1 MEKLLVCFLLKAR
14 LVNMFIVDSCIKLN
28 FFLMEQ
34 LMSSS
39 AKNCIVQLVELSFYT
54 NKNKFS
60 WHLYY
65 LISFFY
71 IEQEPT
77 KGTFSFFLS
86 FGKYSLNGTF
96 SVFLQKDTFN
106 QNCAFSILFNYFGQ
120 ITVNRMDI
128 QKKLS

>member
-1 MEKLLVCFLLKAR
+1 MEKLLVCFLIKAR
-14 LVNMFIVDSCIKLN
+14 LVNMLIVYSCIKLS

-39 AKNCIVQLVELSFYT
+39 AKNCIVQMLELSFYT
-54 NKNKFS
+54 KKNKFR

-71 IEQEPT
+71 IGQEPT

-106 QNCAFSILFNYFGQ
+106 QDGTFSIFFNYFGH